1 MTISDTTW
9 KETKKILLKMAH
21 RSYEE
26 ALFAGTS
33 GNLSVYD
40 REKETMIIT
49 PSSIPYETM
58 EEEDLVLMR
67 LTGEIIEGKHKPS
80 SEWRMHAAVYKE
92 RKDVGA
98 VVHTHSPYATSFAV
112 NRESIPVILIEMI
125 PFLGGDVMVA
135 DFALPGTEDVGLE
148 ALKVLKGR
156 NACLMSN
163 HGVLA
168 VGETLEQAHI
178 RAIYVEDAAKIYS
191 LARSNGDV
199 KEVPEEFVEIMKNRR
214 KGR

>member
-1 MTISDTTW
+1 MTW
-9 KETKKILLKMAH
+9 EETKKILLNMTR

-58 EEEDLVLMR
+58 KEEDLVLMK
-67 LTGEIIEGKHKPS
+67 LSGEIIEGRHKPS

-92 RKDVGA
+92 REDVGA

-112 NRESIPVILIEMI
+112 NREPIPIILIEMI
-125 PFLGGDVMVA
+125 PFLGGDMLVA
-135 DFALPGTEDVGLE
+135 DFAMPGTEDVGRE

-168 VGETLEQAHI
+168 VGENLEQAHI
-178 RAIYVEDAAKIYS
+178 RAIYAEDAAKIYS
-191 LARSNGDV
+191 LAKSNGQV
-199 KEVPEEFVEIMKNRR
+199 KEVPEEFVEIMKSR
-214 KGR
+214 KKV